1 MQVGKREDLFRGL
14 PAQPA
19 GIPGT
24 KLKLSRQRALGL
36 GFGWLRGW
44 INFALAG
51 WKRAGGIAAVFDRNL
66 AAAFHHGL
74 AIFENSDRAYGD
86 RLGIQENGSG
96 KKQ

>member
-51 WKRAGGIAAVFDRNL
+51 LSRQRVRWAWDLGAA
-66 AAAFHHGL
+66 
-74 AIFENSDRAYGD
+74 
-86 RLGIQENGSG
+86 RLD
-96 KKQ
+96 

>member
-24 KLKLSRQRALGL
+24 KLKLSRQRALDL

-44 INFALAG
+44 SNFALAG
-51 WKRAGGIAAVFDRNL
+51 P
-66 AAAFHHGL
+66 
-74 AIFENSDRAYGD
+74 
-86 RLGIQENGSG
+86 QERMM
-96 KKQ
+96 

>member
-51 WKRAGGIAAVFDRNL
+51 VNFALAGVMTNRGTNL
-66 AAAFHHGL
+66 AL
-74 AIFENSDRAYGD
+74 ACALYYVFYPCLFSLSVY
-86 RLGIQENGSG
+86 
-96 KKQ
+96 